1 MNQKLFTVPAKRI
14 YTLLPGLL
22 SAVALAL
29 FSIWL
34 SNFVGVRVLDMEK
47 SPLSA
52 VMIAILLGLII
63 SNLVRIP
70 RSLMP
75 GLTFAVKIVLRLGII
90 LLGIR
95 LSVVEIVRLGSVGV
109 PIVAGCIIGA
119 LFFTVALSRLLGVP
133 ERLGV
138 LIAVGTS
145 ICGVSAILAAGPA
158 IDSKEEEVAYAVSI
172 ITVFGIAATLIY
184 PYLAHAI
191 FNGEAIRVGIFLG
204 TAIHDTSQVTGAGL
218 VYTQVFHEPSALN
231 SAVVTKLVRNIF
243 MAVVIPLMAFLHNR
257 RKESGKRGE
266 KPSHAGFFSLFP
278 YFILGFV
285 LLGVVRSVGDWT
297 LETSSSAFGFF
308 GEDQWVTCYNF
319 IKQAAVL
326 LLVVALAGLG
336 LKTRFKELKQLG
348 IKPFL
353 VGFASAVIVGVISVL
368 LVTLL

>member
-1 MNQKLFTVPAKRI
+1 
-14 YTLLPGLL
+14 
-22 SAVALAL
+22 
-29 FSIWL
+29 
-34 SNFVGVRVLDMEK
+34 
-47 SPLSA
+47 
-52 VMIAILLGLII
+52 
-63 SNLVRIP
+63 
-70 RSLMP
+70 MP
-75 GLTFAVKIVLRLGII
+75 GLTFAVKIVLRIGII

-119 LFFTVALSRLLGVP
+119 LFFTVALSRILGVP

-158 IDSKEEEVAYAVSI
+158 IEAREEEVAYSVSI

-184 PYLAHAI
+184 PYLAHSI

-204 TAIHDTSQVTGAGL
+204 TAVHDTSQVTGAGL

-231 SAVVTKLVRNIF
+231 SAVVTKLVRNVF
-243 MAVVIPLMAFLHNR
+243 MALVIPLMAFLHNR
-257 RKESGKRGE
+257 REGVGIRGE

-285 LLGVVRSVGDWT
+285 LLGVVRSIGDWT
-297 LETSSSAFGFF
+297 LETSRSAFGFLA
-308 GEDQWVTCYNF
+308 EDQWVTCYNF
-319 IKQAAVL
+319 IKQAAVV

-353 VGFASAVIVGVISVL
+353 VGLASAVIVGAISVL
-368 LVTLL
+368 LVTLLGK